1 MTEFLQT
8 TIDKFTFKVATDR
21 LYDELGVWC
30 LADEDG
36 GVRVGLSDYTQ
47 QRSGDMAFAEPKP
60 VGTVLAAGDEIAG
73 IETVKVSLAVESP
86 LAGVIREVNAELESS
101 PEVIN
106 EDPYGNGWIA
116 VVDPADWEAA
126 RPGLLTPEAHLAA
139 ITQEA
144 TDELG
149 A

>member
-1 MTEFLQT
+1 MTDFLQV

-21 LYDELGVWC
+21 LYDKQGVWC
-30 LADEDG
+30 RAEEDG
-36 GVRVGLSDYTQ
+36 GVRLGLSDYTQ

-60 VGTVLAAGDEIAG
+60 VGTVLSAGDAIAS
-73 IETVKVSLAVESP
+73 IETVKVSLVVESP

-106 EDPYGNGWIA
+106 EDPYGSGWI
-116 VVDPADWEAA
+116 VVVAPAGWEAG
-126 RPGLLTPEAHLAA
+126 RPGLLTPEAYRAA

-144 TDELG
+144 TDESG